1 MVRVYHTPHQK
12 TANHQNNHENSRE
25 PPTMNWSQY
34 TPGSDE
40 RLLARAHHAPLYGR
54 SRKTRLGV
62 IEMGD
67 DDEHPGG
74 TCDMQILMGNHRSGF
89 KNNLPVNLAKILSVH
104 WVAVGTLSKSTQ

>member
-1 MVRVYHTPHQK
+1 
-12 TANHQNNHENSRE
+12 
-25 PPTMNWSQY
+25 
-34 TPGSDE
+34 
-40 RLLARAHHAPLYGR
+40 
-54 SRKTRLGV
+54 
-62 IEMGD
+62 MGD